1 MCARRNA
8 PTGGRLVTITEFAPA
23 KVNLGLA
30 VTGRLENGYHSLDT
44 LFTTTDVGDTLTLE
58 ATDSGIQLEVIGLQL
73 GDPRDNLVYK
83 AAQSYLEFAG
93 VSGGVRMRL
102 EKRLP
107 IAAGLGGGSS
117 DAAAALR
124 GLARL
129 YPVGATGRSPL
140 HAMAQALGADVP
152 FLLKGGAARGGGVGD
167 LLEPIALPQ
176 THLVLANPNVG
187 ITAKEA
193 YAGLRGRYGAP
204 LDLEGILQALIEKR
218 APPYRNDLELPVLE
232 VYPIVQSVKD
242 TLEAAGLY
250 GVLMSGSGSTCF
262 GLARDATHAAS
273 AAAQIARAQPTWW
286 VAETVTTA

>member
-1 MCARRNA
+1 M
-8 PTGGRLVTITEFAPA
+8 TITEFAPA

-44 LFTTTDVGDTLTLE
+44 LFTTTAIGDTLTLE
-58 ATDSGIQLEVIGLQL
+58 ATPSGIQLEVIGANL
-73 GDPRDNLVYK
+73 GDPRDNLIYK
-83 AAQSYLEFAG
+83 AAALYFEKTGQ
-93 VSGGVRMRL
+93 SGGVNMRL

-129 YPVGATGRSPL
+129 YPVGAQHAAPL

-152 FLLKGGAARGGGVGD
+152 FLLNGGAARGNGVGD
-167 LLEPIALPQ
+167 LLERVALPE

-193 YAGLRGRYGAP
+193 YAGLRGRHGAP
-204 LDLEGILQALIEKR
+204 LDLEGILKALTEKR

-232 VYPIVQSVKD
+232 AYPIVQSVKD
-242 TLEAAGLY
+242 ALEMASLY

-262 GLARDATHAAS
+262 GLARDAVHAAS
-273 AAAQIARAQPTWW
+273 AAAQIARAHPTWW
-286 VAETVTTA
+286 VAATVTTA

>member
-1 MCARRNA
+1 M
-8 PTGGRLVTITEFAPA
+8 TITEFAPA
-23 KVNLGLA
+23 KINLGLA

-44 LFTTTDVGDTLTLE
+44 LFTTTAVGDTLTLE
-58 ATDSGIQLEVIGLQL
+58 AISTGIQLEVVGANL

-83 AAQSYLEFAG
+83 AVAMYLERTRQ
-93 VSGGVRMRL
+93 SGGVKMRL

-129 YPVGATGRSPL
+129 YPVGAQRTAPL

-152 FLLKGGAARGGGVGD
+152 FLLKGGAARGNGVGD
-167 LLEPIALPQ
+167 LLEPIALPE

-193 YAGLRGRYGAP
+193 YAGLRGRYGPP
-204 LDLEGILQALIEKR
+204 LDLEGIMKALTEHR

-232 VYPIVQSVKD
+232 MYPIVQTVKD
-242 TLEAAGLY
+242 ALEAAGLY

-262 GLARDATHAAS
+262 GLARDAVHAS
-273 AAAQIARAQPTWW
+273 NAAAQIARAQPGWW
-286 VAETVTTA
+286 VAATITTA

>member
-1 MCARRNA
+1 M
-8 PTGGRLVTITEFAPA
+8 TITEFAPA

-30 VTGRLENGYHSLDT
+30 VTGKLENGYHSLDT

-58 ATDSGIQLEVIGLQL
+58 ATDSGIQLEVIGLPL
-73 GDPRDNLVYK
+73 GDVKDNLVYR
-83 AAQSYLEFAG
+83 AAALYLEATG
-93 VSGGVRMRL
+93 QTGGVRMTL

-129 YPVGATGRSPL
+129 YPAGASGMGPPL
-140 HAMAQALGADVP
+140 HAMAKALGADVP
-152 FLLKGGAARGGGVGD
+152 FLLNGGAAHGGGVGD
-167 LLEPIALPQ
+167 LLEPIALPE
-176 THLVLANPNVG
+176 THLVLANPKVG
-187 ITAKEA
+187 ITAREA
-193 YAGLRGRYGAP
+193 YLGLRGRYGQP
-204 LDLEGILQALIEKR
+204 LELDAILEALRTGE

-232 VYPIVQSVKD
+232 AYPIVQDVKD
-242 TLEAAGLY
+242 TLESAGLY

-262 GLARDATHAAS
+262 GLARDAAHAMS

-286 VAETVTTA
+286 VAATRTR

>member
-1 MCARRNA
+1 M
-8 PTGGRLVTITEFAPA
+8 TITEFAPA

-30 VTGRLENGYHSLDT
+30 VTGKLENGYHSLDT
-44 LFTTTDVGDTLTLE
+44 LFTTTAVGDTLTLE
-58 ATDSGIQLEVIGLQL
+58 AISTGIQLEVIGADL

-83 AAQSYLEFAG
+83 AAAMYLERTRQ
-93 VSGGVRMRL
+93 SGGVKMRL

-124 GLARL
+124 GIARL
-129 YPVGATGRSPL
+129 YPVGAQRAAPL

-152 FLLKGGAARGGGVGD
+152 FLLKGGAARGNGVGD
-167 LLEPIALPQ
+167 LLEPIALPE
-176 THLVLANPNVG
+176 THLVLVNPGVG

-204 LDLEGILQALIEKR
+204 LDLEEILRALEER
-218 APPYRNDLELPVLE
+218 RTPPYRNDLELPVLE
-232 VYPIVQSVKD
+232 MYPIVQTVKD
-242 TLEAAGLY
+242 ALEAAGLY

-262 GLARDATHAAS
+262 GLARDAVHAAS
-273 AAAQIARAQPTWW
+273 VAAQIARAQPTWW
-286 VAETVTTA
+286 VAATITTA